1 MRALGLQGIG
11 VLAEQSRYFSPIN
24 TTDLYINKPFQTK
37 PTIVPRLDHV
47 NLQPL
52 LLVSSPSLTLWL
64 GLSELHRVQ
73 VNRDILI

>member
-11 VLAEQSRYFSPIN
+11 RAKQISDFSPIN
-24 TTDLYINKPFQTK
+24 TTDLDINKPFQTT
-37 PTIVPRLDHV
+37 PTIVPRLDHD

-52 LLVSSPSLTLWL
+52 LLVTSPSLTLWL